1 MTLNTRV
8 PIEAYLKDRERSFIY
23 RAIDGIVFEKRKKGI
38 HPARATWRE
47 LRDILKEEH
56 WPLLDELVELDRV
69 KKFDSINYPTYE
81 VNWPQIHA
89 DEAWLKRVIR

>member
-1 MTLNTRV
+1 MQ
-8 PIEAYLKDRERSFIY
+8 RSFIY
-23 RAIDGIVFEKRKKGI
+23 RAIDKIVSEKEKKGI

-47 LRDILKEEH
+47 LRDVLKEEH

-69 KKFDSINYPTYE
+69 KKYDSINYPTYE
-81 VNWPQIHA
+81 VNWRQIHA